1 LVGRKALIA
10 ILLSALSGGLLSAA
24 FEPVG
29 KWWVVPIAIAV
40 HMYALSL
47 AKRKILSAFI
57 FALTLNLIV
66 LHWSSTFVGSVPWV
80 ILAFGLSFFYLPL
93 ALVSH
98 WGMTAYPLIYIVMEE
113 CRNRFPFGGFG
124 WVRIAYTQADAP
136 ISKIAAIGGASAL
149 SALAVLMGLILFYGA
164 KREFSLITFVPFL
177 FLLVPLTLSVISATN
192 VLMIQGNVPQM
203 GLDFN
208 SRAKAV
214 FTNHFERTQEELAKD
229 ANVDLVLWPE
239 NSVDVDPFLNQDVKQ
254 ALDSIQK
261 PLIIGAILGKGNNFL
276 NTSILWGGELPP
288 IYIKQ
293 HLTPFGEYIPLRS
306 LASMISPYTDR
317 VTDFEPGQ
325 SQLLF
330 TIKEA
335 VIAPIICFEL
345 VDDQLLHEAALSSN
359 ILAVQTNSATF
370 GMSAESAQQLS
381 ITRIRAIEHG
391 RNIVS
396 VSTTGYSAVIDYQGK
411 VLKKTSMGTPDT
423 IRAEVDLLQGQTP
436 RDKAGDWALVGT
448 LFMLLAIARRAYALR
463 R

>member
-1 LVGRKALIA
+1 LVAL
-10 ILLSALSGGLLSAA
+10 LLSGLSGALLSAA
-24 FEPVG
+24 YEPVG
-29 KWWVVPIAIAV
+29 KWWVAPIAIAV

-47 AKRKILSAFI
+47 TNRKILSTFI
-57 FALTLNLIV
+57 FAATLNLIV
-66 LHWSSTFVGSVPWV
+66 LHWSSTFVGSVPWI
-80 ILAFGLSFFYLPL
+80 ILALGLSIFYLPL
-93 ALVSH
+93 ALVSR
-98 WGMTAYPLIYIVMEE
+98 WGMTSYPLIFIMLEE
-113 CRNRFPFGGFG
+113 VRNRFPFGGFG

-136 ISKIAAIGGASAL
+136 FSKIAAIGGASGL
-149 SALAVLMGLILFYGA
+149 SALAVLSGLILYFGA
-164 KREFSLITFVPFL
+164 KREFSLITFLPFL
-177 FLLVPLTLSVISATN
+177 LLFVPVNLTVTSATN
-192 VLMIQGNVPQM
+192 VLMVQGNVPQM

-214 FTNHFERTQEELAKD
+214 FNNHFERTQVELAKD
-229 ANVDLVLWPE
+229 SNVDFVLWPE
-239 NSVDVDPFLNQDVKQ
+239 NSVDVDPFVNQDVKK
-254 ALDSIQK
+254 ALDSVQK
-261 PLIIGAILGKGNNFL
+261 PLIIGAILGKGNKFL

-306 LASMISPYTDR
+306 LASLISPYTDR

-325 SQLLF
+325 AQVLF
-330 TIKEA
+330 KVKDA

-381 ITRIRAIEHG
+381 ITRVRAIEHG

-411 VLKKTSMGTPDT
+411 VLQQTSMGTADT

-436 RDKAGDWALVGT
+436 RDKAGDWALIGVLFALT
-448 LFMLLAIARRAYALR
+448 LIARRAYT
-463 R
+463 

>member
-1 LVGRKALIA
+1 ML
-10 ILLSALSGGLLSAA
+10 
-24 FEPVG
+24 
-29 KWWVVPIAIAV
+29 
-40 HMYALSL
+40 
-47 AKRKILSAFI
+47 
-57 FALTLNLIV
+57 
-66 LHWSSTFVGSVPWV
+66 
-80 ILAFGLSFFYLPL
+80 
-93 ALVSH
+93 
-98 WGMTAYPLIYIVMEE
+98 EE
-113 CRNRFPFGGFG
+113 VRNRFPFGGFG

-136 ISKIAAIGGASAL
+136 FSKIAAIGGASGL
-149 SALAVLMGLILFYGA
+149 SALAVLSGLILYFGA
-164 KREFSLITFVPFL
+164 KREFSLITFLPFL
-177 FLLVPLTLSVISATN
+177 LLFVPVNLTVTSATN
-192 VLMIQGNVPQM
+192 VLMVQGNVPQM

-214 FTNHFERTQEELAKD
+214 FNNHFERTQVELAKD
-229 ANVDLVLWPE
+229 SNVDFVLWPE
-239 NSVDVDPFLNQDVKQ
+239 NSVDVDPFVNQDVKK
-254 ALDSIQK
+254 ALDSVQK
-261 PLIIGAILGKGNNFL
+261 PLIIGAILGKGNKFL

-306 LASMISPYTDR
+306 LASLISPYTDR

-325 SQLLF
+325 AQVLF
-330 TIKEA
+330 KVKDA

-381 ITRIRAIEHG
+381 ITRVRAIEHG

-411 VLKKTSMGTPDT
+411 VLQQTSMGTADT

-436 RDKAGDWALVGT
+436 RDKAGDWALIGV
-448 LFMLLAIARRAYALR
+448 LFALMLIARRAYT
-463 R
+463 

>member
-1 LVGRKALIA
+1 
-10 ILLSALSGGLLSAA
+10 
-24 FEPVG
+24 VG
-29 KWWVVPIAIAV
+29 KWWVAPIAIAV

-47 AKRKILSAFI
+47 TNRKILSTFI
-57 FALTLNLIV
+57 FASTLNLIV
-66 LHWSSTFVGSVPWV
+66 LHWSSTFVGSVPWI
-80 ILAFGLSFFYLPL
+80 ILALGMSFFYLPL
-93 ALVSH
+93 ALVSR
-98 WGMTAYPLIYIVMEE
+98 WGMTAYPLIFIMLEE
-113 CRNRFPFGGFG
+113 VRNRFPFGGFG

-136 ISKIAAIGGASAL
+136 FSKIAAIGGASAL
-149 SALAVLMGLILFYGA
+149 SALTVLLGLIFYYGA
-164 KREFSLITFVPFL
+164 KRQFSLITFMPFL
-177 FLLVPLTLSVISATN
+177 LLLVPVNLSVSAATN

-214 FTNHFERTQEELAKD
+214 FNNHFERTQVELAKNS
-229 ANVDLVLWPE
+229 NVDFILWPE
-239 NSVDVDPFLNQDVKQ
+239 NSVDVDPFLNKDVNQ
-254 ALDSIQK
+254 ALNSMDK
-261 PLIIGAILGKGNNFL
+261 PLIIGAILGKGNKFL

-288 IYIKQ
+288 TYIKQ

-306 LASMISPYTDR
+306 LASLISPYTDR

-325 SQLLF
+325 AQVLF
-330 TIKEA
+330 KVKDA

-345 VDDQLLHEAALSSN
+345 VDDQLLVDAARSSN

-381 ITRIRAIEHG
+381 ITRVRAIEHG

-396 VSTTGYSAVIDYQGK
+396 VSTTGISAVIDYQGK
-411 VLKKTSMGTPDT
+411 VLQQTSMGTADT

-436 RDKAGDWALVGT
+436 RDKAGDWALIGT
-448 LFMLLAIARRAYALR
+448 LFVLLVVARRAYVLR